1 MDDLKQNNQELEI
14 DLIQLFAVLF
24 KNIRLIVIFFMLG
37 AFLSFGWSTF
47 LVKPIYESYSTVYI
61 QPNVQ
66 DGNLNLTEINVNQRL
81 VSTYTELAKSNV
93 VLGQVQPYFVTE
105 ELNVPAI
112 RSAINVSGIGD
123 TQIIKFTTRTTDP
136 GLSARLTN
144 RLVTVFIN
152 EVSRTMTIDNLRVID
167 VAVASGT
174 PVAPNRTLNTIIGA
188 ILGLMLGVGLAFLR
202 MVLDRTIH
210 NKHDAEQQLQIPVLG
225 EIYFSDEKPY

>member
-225 EIYFSDEKPY
+225 EIYYSDEKPY